1 MSFWLIVV
9 GLWATIVTTVG
20 SPALFVI
27 VEVWVTNNGALVTVC
42 PALFVV
48 VTNTVDCKVVV
59 TSSVGIA
66 SVVEVLWLVEVLVGV
81 SGPAD
86 VVVDEV
92 DVVGG
97 GVVVDDEVDV
107 VEEVEEVVVV
117 VVVVEVGEVV
127 EEEVVVGEVVVEE
140 VVVVV
145 VGVVVVDADVGVVD
159 VEVVVVVVVRGP
171 VEVEPVE
178 ADPVG
183 VDMAEELPW
192 TQRQIEMGCVVKNGQ
207 KTHEEDVEA
216 PSDVVGVLAE
226 VVDDVAGLPD
236 AAEVT

>member
-1 MSFWLIVV
+1 M
-9 GLWATIVTTVG
+9 
-20 SPALFVI
+20 
-27 VEVWVTNNGALVTVC
+27 TNNGALVTVC

-127 EEEVVVGEVVVEE
+127 VEEEVVVGEVVVEE

-145 VGVVVVDADVGVVD
+145 RVSGQDGGSGGMYVF
-159 VEVVVVVVVRGP
+159 EIVR
-171 VEVEPVE
+171 
-178 ADPVG
+178 
-183 VDMAEELPW
+183 
-192 TQRQIEMGCVVKNGQ
+192 
-207 KTHEEDVEA
+207 
-216 PSDVVGVLAE
+216 
-226 VVDDVAGLPD
+226 
-236 AAEVT
+236 

>member
-1 MSFWLIVV
+1 M
-9 GLWATIVTTVG
+9 TTVG

-97 GVVVDDEVDV
+97 GVVVVGDDEVDV

-117 VVVVEVGEVV
+117 GVVVELSTSG
-127 EEEVVVGEVVVEE
+127 
-140 VVVVV
+140 
-145 VGVVVVDADVGVVD
+145 DPNHQ
-159 VEVVVVVVVRGP
+159 RPP
-171 VEVEPVE
+171 VQASPV
-178 ADPVG
+178 
-183 VDMAEELPW
+183 
-192 TQRQIEMGCVVKNGQ
+192 
-207 KTHEEDVEA
+207 A
-216 PSDVVGVLAE
+216 PSLVFFVRK
-226 VVDDVAGLPD
+226 
-236 AAEVT
+236 

>member
-1 MSFWLIVV
+1 M
-9 GLWATIVTTVG
+9 
-20 SPALFVI
+20 
-27 VEVWVTNNGALVTVC
+27 TNNGALVTVC

-97 GVVVDDEVDV
+97 GVVVVDEVDV

-117 VVVVEVGEVV
+117 GVVVELSTSG
-127 EEEVVVGEVVVEE
+127 
-140 VVVVV
+140 
-145 VGVVVVDADVGVVD
+145 DPNHQ
-159 VEVVVVVVVRGP
+159 RPP
-171 VEVEPVE
+171 VQASPV
-178 ADPVG
+178 
-183 VDMAEELPW
+183 
-192 TQRQIEMGCVVKNGQ
+192 
-207 KTHEEDVEA
+207 A
-216 PSDVVGVLAE
+216 PSLVFFVRK
-226 VVDDVAGLPD
+226 
-236 AAEVT
+236 